1 MHKPLDSLNDTQS
14 SSVTIQKCMIK
25 PKTGCN
31 DNNSDDKKNHH
42 ATQQQERR
50 SDDDDDDN
58 VCGLNEFDKKEL
70 LLCET

>member
-25 PKTGCN
+25 PKTGR
-31 DNNSDDKKNHH
+31 
-42 ATQQQERR
+42 ATQLQERR
-50 SDDDDDDN
+50 SDDDDDN

>member
-31 DNNSDDKKNHH
+31 DNNSDDKKKTTTPHNNKNDGRM
-42 ATQQQERR
+42 TTTTTTF
-50 SDDDDDDN
+50 
-58 VCGLNEFDKKEL
+58 VG
-70 LLCET
+70 